1 MHGTEGTFRRGR
13 VCNVVM
19 MTAAA
24 RTVGGRDLDEVTLR
38 RAQRGEAGAFRELVE
53 RYQRAIWEMAVR
65 MLAGTAVA
73 HRAEDVVQE
82 TFVRVHRA
90 LPSFDPAGPARL
102 STWILT
108 IASRLALNE
117 LRVAP
122 RAAATVP
129 IEQMI
134 DTAAAADDP
143 VRAAEVKQR
152 ARAIAAA
159 LGELPEQARAVI
171 VLREYH
177 DLEYEEIARALE
189 IDLGTVKSR
198 LSRARALLRE
208 RLGALAPGGDHA

>member
-1 MHGTEGTFRRGR
+1 
-13 VCNVVM
+13 M

-24 RTVGGRDLDEVTLR
+24 RTVAGRDLDEVTLR

-53 RYQRAIWEMAVR
+53 RYHRAIWELAVR

-134 DTAAAADDP
+134 DTAAADSP

-177 DLEYEEIARALE
+177 DLDYEEIARVLE

>member
-1 MHGTEGTFRRGR
+1 
-13 VCNVVM
+13 M
-19 MTAAA
+19 MTAAVVRA
-24 RTVGGRDLDEVTLR
+24 AGRDLDEVTLR
-38 RAQRGEAGAFRELVE
+38 RAQRGETGAFRELVE
-53 RYQRAIWEMAVR
+53 RYQRAIWELAVR

-129 IEQMI
+129 LDAVIE
-134 DTAAAADDP
+134 TAGADSP
-143 VRAAEVKQR
+143 AQAAEMKQR
-152 ARAIAAA
+152 ARVIAGAIA
-159 LGELPEQARAVI
+159 ELPETARAVI

-177 DLEYEEIARALE
+177 DLEYEEIARVLE

-198 LSRARALLRE
+198 LSRARAQLRE
-208 RLGALAPGGDHA
+208 RLGALGDGGSHA

>member
-1 MHGTEGTFRRGR
+1 M
-13 VCNVVM
+13 CNVLM
-19 MTAAA
+19 MSAAA
-24 RTVGGRDLDEVTLR
+24 RAVAGRDLDEVTLR

-53 RYQRAIWEMAVR
+53 RYQRAIWDLAVR

-129 IEQMI
+129 IESMI
-134 DTAAAADDP
+134 DTAAADSP
-143 VRAAEVKQR
+143 VRAAEIQER
-152 ARAIAAA
+152 ARTIAAA
-159 LGELPEQARAVI
+159 LAELPEQARAVI

-177 DLEYEEIARALE
+177 DLDYEEIARALE

>member
-1 MHGTEGTFRRGR
+1 MHLAGTFGRGG
-13 VCNVVM
+13 VCNVKM

-24 RTVGGRDLDEVTLR
+24 ARPVAGRDLDEVTLR
-38 RAQRGEAGAFRELVE
+38 RAQRGETVAFRMLVE
-53 RYQRAIWEMAVR
+53 QYQRAIWDLAVR

-90 LPSFDPAGPARL
+90 LPSFDPAGPAKL

-108 IASRLALNE
+108 IASRLTLNE

-129 IEQMI
+129 IEAMI
-134 DTAAAADDP
+134 DTAAADNP
-143 VRAAEVKQR
+143 VRSAEIKQR
-152 ARAIAAA
+152 ARTIAAA
-159 LGELPEQARAVI
+159 LADLPETARAVV

-177 DLEYEEIARALE
+177 DLDYEEIARVLE

-208 RLGALAPGGDHA
+208 RLSALAPGGDHA